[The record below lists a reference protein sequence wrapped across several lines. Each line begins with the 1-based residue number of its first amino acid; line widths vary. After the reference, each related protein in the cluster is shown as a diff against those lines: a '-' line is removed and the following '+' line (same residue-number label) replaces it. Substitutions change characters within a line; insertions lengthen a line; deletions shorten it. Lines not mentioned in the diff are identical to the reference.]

1 MLLLK
6 TPDDIRHPKTLEV
19 IQATKKKTQKR
30 YLTVPKDSLV
40 TRNAGNSGKKIE
52 RKQKPMG
59 GGNQQNPTQQRLTQ
73 KSVIKPIIRRN
84 RIDIDGAWGDTH
96 RNKWDQV
103 VRGY

>member
-1 MLLLK
+1 
-6 TPDDIRHPKTLEV
+6 
-19 IQATKKKTQKR
+19 
-30 YLTVPKDSLV
+30 
-40 TRNAGNSGKKIE
+40 
-52 RKQKPMG
+52 MG